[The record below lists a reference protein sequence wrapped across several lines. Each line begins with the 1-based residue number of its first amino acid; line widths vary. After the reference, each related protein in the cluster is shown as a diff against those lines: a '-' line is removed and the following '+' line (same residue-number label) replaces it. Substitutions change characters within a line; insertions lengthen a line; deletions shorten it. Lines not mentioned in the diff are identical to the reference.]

1 MPAHEGASLI
11 MGRPRIMPLRRRLC
25 RRAAASLVV
34 LALSESGWASPVSP
48 DQASAP
54 LPLAQVAQ
62 DVASPSTKV
71 RRQALRGLR
80 ERGGPETLPLLA
92 DLLGDAELDIREGAV
107 AGVIRVYVQPPG
119 KRSINSAAAAFEVAR
134 FRVELWRV
142 PDELS
147 RALVKALADE
157 WPSVRR
163 DAAYA
168 LGIVLTPPVSDAVAF
183 EITASLS
190 DREPSVRIAAA
201 RALGHLQVR
210 SAGVPLVGRIN
221 DEDLDVR
228 LASMH
233 ALGDLRDEG
242 AVAALADQFT
252 FYVRGAAGRA
262 AISALAAIGH
272 SSSIPLFEAQTT
284 SGYPAHRRAAY
295 EGLARSGR
303 AAAVAQRI
311 EAAMVSEKDT
321 RVLIAMAFALASA
334 GRDGVTR
341 VLDALTDR
349 SRADHALAYLVE
361 LGQPQVAAV
370 AARLSDPNPVVR
382 EQIAVALGFIGG
394 PEAAAA
400 LTAASGES
408 DPDVRHAIDVAQL
421 RITRSTTQEIRG
433 FEGSSSTFSPSN
445 GATPVLCAEPQG
457 LPRAL

>member
-1 MPAHEGASLI
+1 MPAHEGGSMI
-11 MGRPRIMPLRRRLC
+11 MGRPRIMPLRRRLR
-25 RRAAASLVV
+25 RRAAAFLVA
-34 LALSESGWASPVSP
+34 LALSEPGWAAPVSP

-54 LPLAQVAQ
+54 LALPQVAQ
-62 DVASPSTKV
+62 DIASPSTKV
-71 RRQALRGLR
+71 RRHALHELR

-92 DLLGDAELDIREGAV
+92 TLLGDAEVDIREGAV
-107 AGVIRVYVQPPG
+107 AGVIGVYVQPPG

-134 FRVELWRV
+134 FRVEVWPV
-142 PDELS
+142 PGELS

-190 DREPSVRIAAA
+190 DREPAVRIAAA

-210 SAGVPLVGRIN
+210 AAAVPLVGRIN

-228 LASMH
+228 LASMN

-242 AVAALADQFT
+242 AVAALADQFS

-262 AISALAAIGH
+262 AISALGAIGH

-284 SGYPAHRRAAY
+284 SGYPAHRQAAY

-303 AAAVAQRI
+303 ASALVQRI

-334 GRDGVTR
+334 GRDGVAR

-349 SRADHALAYLVE
+349 GRADAALAYLVE
-361 LGQPQVAAV
+361 LGQPHVAAV

-394 PEAAAA
+394 PQAAAA
-400 LTAASGES
+400 LKAASGES
-408 DPDVRHAIDVAQL
+408 DPDVRHAIDVAQV
-421 RITRSTTQEIRG
+421 RITRSTAAPAQGR
-433 FEGSSSTFSPSN
+433 
-445 GATPVLCAEPQG
+445 ATG
-457 LPRAL
+457 RR

>member
-1 MPAHEGASLI
+1 M
-11 MGRPRIMPLRRRLC
+11 
-25 RRAAASLVV
+25 
-34 LALSESGWASPVSP
+34 
-48 DQASAP
+48 
-54 LPLAQVAQ
+54 
-62 DVASPSTKV
+62 
-71 RRQALRGLR
+71 
-80 ERGGPETLPLLA
+80 
-92 DLLGDAELDIREGAV
+92 
-107 AGVIRVYVQPPG
+107 
-119 KRSINSAAAAFEVAR
+119 
-134 FRVELWRV
+134 

-147 RALVKALADE
+147 DALVKALADE

-210 SAGVPLVGRIN
+210 DAGVPLVGRVN

-233 ALGDLRDEG
+233 ALGDLRDER
-242 AVAALADQFT
+242 AVVALTDQFT

-284 SGYPAHRRAAY
+284 SGYPAHRKAAY

-303 AAAVAQRI
+303 AGAVAQRI
-311 EAAMVSEKDT
+311 EAAMASEKDT

-334 GRDGVTR
+334 GRDGVNR

-349 SRADHALAYLVE
+349 NRADDALAYLVE
-361 LGQPQVAAV
+361 LGQPHVAAV

-400 LTAASGES
+400 LKAASGES
-408 DPDVRHAIDVAQL
+408 DPGVRNRIGVAQFRL
-421 RITRSTTQEIRG
+421 TRKTA
-433 FEGSSSTFSPSN
+433 SP
-445 GATPVLCAEPQG
+445 
-457 LPRAL
+457 